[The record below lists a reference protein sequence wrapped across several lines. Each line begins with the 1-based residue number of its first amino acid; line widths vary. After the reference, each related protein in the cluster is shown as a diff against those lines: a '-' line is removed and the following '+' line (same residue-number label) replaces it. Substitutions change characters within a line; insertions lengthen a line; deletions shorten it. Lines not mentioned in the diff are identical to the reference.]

1 MSKRAFVLLGLA
13 ALAVALATAAF
24 GPRALALEL
33 GLTRMIHSTERTEWS
48 GVGRLRLPGGGFCTA
63 ALLNETMAVTAAHC
77 VFDPETGRRTSPDM
91 MTFEAGWWMSRAAA
105 TRQVSNFVAHPEYD
119 YSARPEIRMIG
130 ADIAVLV
137 FDEPIFGST
146 AGSFELASKIA
157 AGDKVA
163 LVSYGR
169 TRQNIPTIQEPCK
182 VLGVEGAV
190 FVLDCGAVPGTS
202 GAPVFIRRNGQADIA
217 AVVSAIGWGPKG
229 RITFAVS
236 IEMALPGAL
245 SALR

>member
-1 MSKRAFVLLGLA
+1 MPKRTFVFLGLA
-13 ALAVALATAAF
+13 VLAAALSAAF
-24 GPRALALEL
+24 ASRAVALEL
-33 GLTRMIHSTERTEWS
+33 GLTRMIHASERAEWS
-48 GVGRLRLPGGGFCTA
+48 GVGRLMLPGGGFCTA

-77 VFDPETGRRTSPDM
+77 VFDPETGQPTQPERL
-91 MTFEAGWWMSRAAA
+91 TFEAGWWMSRAAA
-105 TRQVSNFVAHPEYD
+105 IRTVSNFVAHPD
-119 YSARPEIRMIG
+119 YRFTDKPDIGSIG

-137 FDEPIFGST
+137 FDDPIADAS
-146 AGSFELASKIA
+146 AHSFELTSKVA

-202 GAPVFIRRNGQADIA
+202 GAPVFIRHDGRSDIA
-217 AVVSAIGWGPKG
+217 AVVSAIGWSPKG
-229 RITFAVS
+229 KITFAVS
-236 IEMALPGAL
+236 VEKALPGAL